1 LFGNDLQYIRVS
13 ADRAVL
19 KRGKAELM
27 LSGEEAHS
35 ILEALMEMLD
45 GSHTRE
51 QIVSSFPEDQ
61 QEEVDTLLT
70 GLLQRRLITDEPEPI
85 ASALSLESLQV
96 NFWRNFG
103 VPAKEARGRIRNAS
117 VVVVGANLITRAL
130 VRSLLETGVG
140 GVTLV
145 DHPILNNEVAP
156 VPQESVADPRLSRLP
171 ELPPDAELTNAALIC
186 AASDFG
192 SSEALLE
199 INRAALRLQK
209 PFLPVW
215 LSELVGYVGPLTYPR
230 ESACLRCFHARRE
243 SNNPDWEAARAVQRH
258 MSSQGARSAG
268 SGLLPPMASILGE
281 IAAAEMTKF
290 IAGFPPPDTVGRIIE
305 INLVSW
311 ASTVRRVLKIPRCP
325 DCSEMMKKA
334 THAITLGSLI
344 PYSEEQS

>member
-27 LSGEEAHS
+27 LSGEGAHS
-35 ILEALMEMLD
+35 ILEALMELLD
-45 GSHTRE
+45 GSHSRAE
-51 QIVSSFPEDQ
+51 IVSRFPEDQ
-61 QEEVDTLLT
+61 QEEVDALLT
-70 GLLQRRLITDEPEPI
+70 GLLQRRLITDQPEPN
-85 ASALSLESLQV
+85 AGALSLDSLQA

-103 VPAKEARGRIRNAS
+103 APAKEARERLRNAS
-117 VVVVGANLITRAL
+117 FVVVGSNLITRAL
-130 VRSLLETGVG
+130 VRSLLDMGAG

-145 DHPILNNEVAP
+145 DHHILNNELAP
-156 VPQESVADPRLSRLP
+156 MHQESVADSRLSRVP
-171 ELPPDAELTNAALIC
+171 ELPPDAELTNTALLC

-199 INRAALRLQK
+199 INRAALRVQK
-209 PFLPVW
+209 PYLPVW
-215 LSELVGYVGPLTYPR
+215 LSDLMGYVGPLTYPR
-230 ESACLRCFHARRE
+230 ESACLRCFHARAE
-243 SNNPDWEAARAVQRH
+243 SNNPNWEATRAVERH
-258 MSSQGARSAG
+258 MSSRGAHGAG
-268 SGLLPPMASILGE
+268 AGLLPPMASILGE
-281 IAAAEMTKF
+281 IGATEMTKF